1 MRLSS
6 LLLMVGAAV
15 GLLALYLPWQQVT
28 AFNSALPGGHDT
40 ADLSVT
46 SALVPNPNHALTALY
61 FVNYSHTPLITAFA
75 QILWSAVPS
84 LMGIALLLV
93 FFTWRA
99 PVVRWIS
106 GAAYALWLTLCTA
119 IAINFPITLNYV
131 SHASYAT
138 LPPHPQ
144 PPNVFQRLIA
154 IGNIYGATSTRPT
167 WGYALFWLA
176 LAASW
181 CGLVVAAVMHM
192 RLRSPGAAPSVPER
206 RVARGRGVLLA
217 ALLCTLGVAIWGTA
231 MLAVPVARVDCLHPF
246 RAVSP
251 STQAQCQQNSQ
262 LYPIE
267 TLALA
272 PLLTTAPDPA
282 NRLASEETVYLFA
295 LRTFVLL
302 TLTLLAAPF
311 ALLAVW
317 RHGRGSG
324 AAVFSGQLGG
334 ICWCWQPRSPRCGAP
349 LS

>member
-1 MRLSS
+1 
-6 LLLMVGAAV
+6 
-15 GLLALYLPWQQVT
+15 
-28 AFNSALPGGHDT
+28 
-40 ADLSVT
+40 
-46 SALVPNPNHALTALY
+46 
-61 FVNYSHTPLITAFA
+61 
-75 QILWSAVPS
+75 
-84 LMGIALLLV
+84 
-93 FFTWRA
+93 
-99 PVVRWIS
+99 VVRWIS

-181 CGLVVAAVMHM
+181 SGLVVAAVMHM

-324 AAVFSGQLGG
+324 RGG
-334 ICWCWQPRSPRCGAP
+334 ILWPLGWYLLVLAATLTALWSAFILISPPPRLPSGITLNDTITAGPGIVLLSLAALLIGAA
-349 LS
+349 LALRGRAAA